1 MVSRSPTY
9 LCQTILG
16 VTMLTLWWDDVDL
29 SRTMI
34 AVWIL
39 GVWGLQLWWSTW
51 WLTRFRYGPLEWAW
65 RCATYRR
72 WQPIRRRALA
82 SEAQ

>member
-1 MVSRSPTY
+1 TNY
-9 LCQTILG
+9 LTQTVLG
-16 VTMLTLWWDDVDL
+16 VTMLTLWWGDVNL

-51 WLTRFRYGPLEWAW
+51 WLARFRYGPFEWAW
-65 RCATYRR
+65 RCATYRT
-72 WQPIRRRALA
+72 WQPLRQKA
-82 SEAQ
+82 SSA